1 MYTDTHGGSTGYPR
15 YCGISFQ
22 VGQVKLLH
30 CCICVLFCFDGLF
43 IDPLFIPLVNKRNFQ
58 TYVIKPASPPLL
70 VDLDS
75 KPNAAQRIP
84 GHPKRHGIKNAICR
98 DNRAIRI

>member
-1 MYTDTHGGSTGYPR
+1 MCR
-15 YCGISFQ
+15 YSVICNCMCVCIQIHTEVLQ
-22 VGQVKLLH
+22 VTLVIVVYL
-30 CCICVLFCFDGLF
+30 
-43 IDPLFIPLVNKRNFQ
+43 DPLFIPLVNKRNFQ